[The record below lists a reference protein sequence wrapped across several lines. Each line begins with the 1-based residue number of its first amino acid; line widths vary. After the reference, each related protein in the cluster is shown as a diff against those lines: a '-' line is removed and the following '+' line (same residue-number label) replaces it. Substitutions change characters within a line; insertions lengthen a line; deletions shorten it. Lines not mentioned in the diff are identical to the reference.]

1 MDGEVSIRG
10 RKNALR
16 FFAVLLIL
24 FLVLS
29 TRFFPRASWT
39 EYGFA
44 ALGVALFAAYLL
56 AARVIARAEKKKVI
70 RALLLLVAFVN
81 AAALS
86 LLVVH
91 AVKLDAARAELPA
104 NGAVRLLFSYD
115 TEVYSSA
122 DGFIEDMNADLTVGE
137 TRVKD
142 GGAAMVDLDGTT
154 DIRCAVSFQLGG
166 KAYAGEKSIKV
177 RISPRRLKNGY
188 RASMEIPCGVDVSC
202 DVTIT
207 ASYEPTFWEIL
218 LN

>member
-1 MDGEVSIRG
+1 MEGEVSIRG

-16 FFAVLLIL
+16 LFAVLLIL

-29 TRFFPRASWT
+29 TPFFPRAEWT
-39 EYGFA
+39 ESGFA
-44 ALGVALFAAYLL
+44 ALALALFAAYLL
-56 AARVIARAEKKKVI
+56 TARVIARAEKKRTV
-70 RALLLLVAFVN
+70 RALLLLAVAVN

-86 LLVVH
+86 LLIVH
-91 AVKLDAARAELPA
+91 AVKLDAARAEIPA
-104 NGAVRLLFSYD
+104 GGTVRLLFFYD

-122 DGFIEDMNADLTVGE
+122 EGFIENMDVALSIGE
-137 TRVKD
+137 VRVEN

-154 DIRCAVSFQLGG
+154 DISCAVAFQLGG
-166 KAYAGEKSIKV
+166 KAYAGEHSVKV

-188 RASMEIPCGVDVSC
+188 RASVDVSCGGDATC